1 MNDQDIAIKV
11 DHVYKDFVL
20 PVEKVNSVKGYLTG
34 LTKGSLSKQ
43 KTSHRALTD
52 IDFEVK
58 KGEFFGI
65 VGRNGSGKST
75 LLKIIAGI
83 YQPTKGKVIV
93 NGKIVSFIELGVGF
107 NPELSGRENVFLNGA
122 MLGFSRNETEEMYES
137 IVDFAE
143 IRPFMDQ
150 KLKNYSSG
158 MQIRLAFSMAIRAKS
173 DIMIFDEVLAVGDSD
188 FQTKCFDYF
197 NQIKDDK
204 SVTVVFI
211 SHSMDAVREY
221 CSRAMLIENS
231 EIKIIGS
238 TNKVTEGYLKLFSD
252 NQENDKKAKD
262 ADRWGNHSATIKK
275 VSTTI
280 NNNYVE
286 LSFETKFNK
295 DFEQPVFSIRI
306 RESSGTEITG
316 TNTKLEHI
324 KTKNFKK
331 NQSTTVSF
339 KFPNIFRDGEYI
351 VDVAVLYNN
360 GQKIAEWWNESHKFK
375 VKKEKRINFMVDPG
389 FEIKFS

>member
-204 SVTVVFI
+204 SVTVIFI

>member
-1 MNDQDIAIKV
+1 MNDQDIAVKV
-11 DHVYKDFVL
+11 EHVYKDFVL
-20 PVEKVNSVKGYLTG
+20 PVEKINSVKGYLVS

-43 KTSHRALTD
+43 KTFHRALTD
-52 IDFEVK
+52 INFEVK

-83 YQPTKGKVIV
+83 YQPTKGKVTV

-107 NPELSGRENVFLNGA
+107 NPELSGKENVFLNGA
-122 MLGFSRNETEEMYES
+122 MLGFSRKETEAMYDS

-204 SVTVVFI
+204 SVTVIFI
-211 SHSMDAVREY
+211 SHSMDAIREY

-238 TNKVTEGYLKLFSD
+238 TNKVTEGYLKLFSSD
-252 NQENDKKAKD
+252 QDDKKKAKD
-262 ADRWGNHSATIKK
+262 VDRWGDHSATIKK
-275 VSTTI
+275 VDTKLS
-280 NNNYVE
+280 NNYIN
-286 LSFETKFNK
+286 LFFETKFNR

-324 KTKNFKK
+324 KTKNFKT
-331 NQSTTVSF
+331 NQTTTINF
-339 KFPNIFRDGEYI
+339 KFPNILRDGEYI

-360 GQKIAEWWNESHKFK
+360 GKKIAEWWNESHKFK
-375 VKKEKRINFMVDPG
+375 VKKEKKINFMVDPG